1 MYSQT
6 SVHEPSEGT
15 HERGLFWQM
24 IFENRFVYKNVFSQ
38 QYSGSLTLMSSP

>member
-1 MYSQT
+1 
-6 SVHEPSEGT
+6 
-15 HERGLFWQM
+15 M